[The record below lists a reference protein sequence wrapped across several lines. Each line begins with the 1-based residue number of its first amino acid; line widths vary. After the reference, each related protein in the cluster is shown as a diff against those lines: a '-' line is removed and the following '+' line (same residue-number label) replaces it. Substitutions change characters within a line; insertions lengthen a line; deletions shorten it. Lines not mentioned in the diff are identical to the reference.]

1 MSFYSQVGEVAIGS
15 RLRQLSETL
24 TEGAADIYELYDVPA
39 DPRWFPVLYVLAN
52 QESATITEIAQHI
65 GHSHPSVSQIVKKM
79 NAKGLAEI
87 KKSSQDAR
95 ISVVTLSEEG
105 KRILPN
111 FEQQCADVAQATQML
126 LAEARHNLWSAIE
139 ETEFLLTDRSLLE
152 RVRSVRKNRESSAVK
167 IVEYRPEHQADF
179 ARLNYEWIDRYF
191 EREEADRQSL
201 DQPEEKILD
210 SGGCILM
217 AQVNNSMV
225 GTCALLKV
233 SNDVYELAKM
243 AVTDSAKGK
252 GIGFL
257 LGTAILSKAKE
268 LGARTVFLESNTVLE
283 PAIGLYQKLGF
294 RKVIREPSPYKR
306 CNIQMEIDIL

>member
-39 DPRWFPVLYVLAN
+39 DPRWFPVLYVLSK
-52 QESATITEIAQHI
+52 QEQATITEIAQH
-65 GHSHPSVSQIVKKM
+65 S
-79 NAKGLAEI
+79 
-87 KKSSQDAR
+87 
-95 ISVVTLSEEG
+95 
-105 KRILPN
+105 
-111 FEQQCADVAQATQML
+111 ADVAQATQML

-217 AQVNNSMV
+217 AQVH
-225 GTCALLKV
+225 C
-233 SNDVYELAKM
+233 
-243 AVTDSAKGK
+243 
-252 GIGFL
+252 
-257 LGTAILSKAKE
+257 
-268 LGARTVFLESNTVLE
+268 
-283 PAIGLYQKLGF
+283 
-294 RKVIREPSPYKR
+294 
-306 CNIQMEIDIL
+306 